1 VSGLGDRLE
10 TLRAPGEE
18 AARERAWDVVA
29 AAFAEREPVV
39 PSRHRGRVAI
49 VALAAVLA
57 LATVG
62 VAGTSAGRSLVT
74 EIRRA
79 IGVERAQPALFSL
92 PAPGRLLVVSGSGA
106 WVAQQDGSKRL
117 LGRYRDATWSPN
129 GLFVAGTRPDELAA
143 LEPDGDVRWTLARP
157 GLRFAR
163 WTGSRTDTR
172 IAYADRSGIRVVAGD
187 GSGDR
192 LLAPGESGPLAWR
205 PGTLQMAYVSASEVR
220 MQDAAT
226 GRVVWRANR
235 GPADAVIAVE
245 WSGDGRRLL
254 VLTEHAVRVYDA
266 RGRLVAH
273 DGAASGRYA
282 AAAFRPHGQD
292 VAVAREQGG
301 QSRVFRLRDGRILF
315 SGTGALGDLTWSPD
329 GRWLAV
335 AWPEAD
341 QLVLLQPG
349 VDRRIRAVGGL
360 SRQFRSRTFPRLT
373 GWR

>member
-49 VALAAVLA
+49 IALAAVLA